1 MNQTFIRLK
10 IKFNMVNVNKLET
23 NKVVYHIK
31 MMSFQK
37 KMYTALPSLFK
48 KKQLKKQCT
57 FSTSTTYVQT
67 IEGIFQ
73 LFK

>member
-37 KMYTALPSLFK
+37 KMYTALPSL
-48 KKQLKKQCT
+48 LKKNN
-57 FSTSTTYVQT
+57 
-67 IEGIFQ
+67 
-73 LFK
+73 